1 MADECAESSR
11 RSRQCNVKSKN
22 IFCSCAF
29 VFTVVPLFSQLCHV
43 VVLFLRSFSL
53 MCIFF
58 AVVQFFCCFAICIVT
73 YLYLVFLPKKCYNLS
88 IVTRTVVLTLLFP
101 T

>member
-1 MADECAESSR
+1 
-11 RSRQCNVKSKN
+11 
-22 IFCSCAF
+22 
-29 VFTVVPLFSQLCHV
+29 
-43 VVLFLRSFSL
+43 

-73 YLYLVFLPKKCYNLS
+73 YLYLVFLPKKCFTLS
-88 IVTRTVVLTLLFP
+88 IVTRTVVITLFP